1 MWKCHDLPGVESQL
15 VDGVVL
21 ASRDYNQFRGRAA
34 AMHVDPLASEM
45 QLLSEPFEV
54 FTFELSK
61 APDESGQRQHS
72 VLITNSGR
80 AHALVSW

>member
-1 MWKCHDLPGVESQL
+1 MLQLVECEHLWKCHDLPGVESQL

-45 QLLSEPFEV
+45 QLVDRIPY
-54 FTFELSK
+54 
-61 APDESGQRQHS
+61 
-72 VLITNSGR
+72 
-80 AHALVSW
+80 LVS